1 MGYFKQETFHS
12 SIEVI
17 EESLLKGPLHI
28 DLLVLLDSVHLLVSM
43 PSKNNVAILRAAVG
57 RRKHLSKT

>member
-43 PSKNNVAILRAAVG
+43 PSKNNVAIQY
-57 RRKHLSKT
+57 S